1 MLHDRLAG
9 YNLTAGTVVVN
20 DRQDLQQALDTLG
33 SPIWLRCAEGPRGR
47 GSIVVEHVD
56 DGVFWMDYWRRR
68 DAADDVW
75 LAHEYLPGRNLN
87 WTSIWKQGELVAAA
101 CGERLK
107 YFLSQVA
114 VSGVTGNVSHC
125 RLVDSSAVTP
135 IASQA
140 VRLADPHPHGIYAVD
155 LREDSQG
162 IACVTE
168 INGRQ
173 AFRPLLYTQEAS
185 IFQTCFYSPCCLK
198 TL

>member
-33 SPIWLRCAEGPRGR
+33 SPVWLRCAEGPRGR

-87 WTSIWKQGELVAAA
+87 WTSIWKQGGFGGSCLWRAIEIFLVP
-101 CGERLK
+101 GRRKWRNWKRLP
-107 YFLSQVA
+107 LSI
-114 VSGVTGNVSHC
+114 S
-125 RLVDSSAVTP
+125 R
-135 IASQA
+135 
-140 VRLADPHPHGIYAVD
+140 
-155 LREDSQG
+155 
-162 IACVTE
+162 
-168 INGRQ
+168 
-173 AFRPLLYTQEAS
+173 
-185 IFQTCFYSPCCLK
+185 
-198 TL
+198 